1 MNAQV
6 SAAGSWS
13 KVERVSSIT
22 LIACLLAFIGSRLV
36 FAMWWPMH
44 PVDFV
49 ISMIAVILL
58 AASFWFA
65 APRRSW
71 RIFVIT
77 YASATQLVPMVIRE
91 PVLLLPIL
99 GGLIPL
105 AILFGCLLALSRKGN
120 HPRQVQRS

>member
-1 MNAQV
+1 MNAQP

-13 KVERVSSIT
+13 KVERVTSVT
-22 LIACLLAFIGSRLV
+22 LIACLLAFIGSRLI

-49 ISMIAVILL
+49 ISTIAVIVLTI
-58 AASFWFA
+58 SFWFA
-65 APRRSW
+65 ASRRSW
-71 RIFVIT
+71 RIAVIA

-99 GGLIPL
+99 GGLIPV
-105 AILFGCLLALSRKGN
+105 AILFGSLFALSKKGRN
-120 HPRQVQRS
+120 IRPERGS

>member
-1 MNAQV
+1 MNAQP

-13 KVERVSSIT
+13 KVERVTSVI
-22 LIACLLAFIGSRLV
+22 LIACLLAFIGSRLI

-49 ISMIAVILL
+49 ISTIAVILL
-58 AASFWFA
+58 TISFWFA

-71 RIFVIT
+71 RIAVIV

-91 PVLLLPIL
+91 PILLLPIL
-99 GGLIPL
+99 GGLIPV
-105 AILFGCLLALSRKGN
+105 AILFGSLFALSKKGRN
-120 HPRQVQRS
+120 IRPERGS